1 MIGVARRQETLNAA
15 LRLGYIDAGYT
26 RLEDGASQADI
37 VILAAPVRVI
47 IDQIHLLGAFIKPD
61 CLVMDLGSTKQEICQ
76 ALDSLPANTRA
87 IGGHPMCGKEIS
99 GIEQAEPGLYRD
111 KVFALVPTQRTDTG
125 TLQLAVEL
133 VRTIGARPLMLQAAQ
148 HDRLAAAISHLPYLA
163 AASLVRAAE
172 QVSITEPLVWDLAA
186 SGFRDSTRLA
196 ASDLTMML
204 DIVLTNRDAIL
215 DSLER
220 FTRELE
226 LLRQA
231 VTNRDVDA
239 LYHLLSAASARRK
252 EMSA

>member
-1 MIGVARRQETLNAA
+1 
-15 LRLGYIDAGYT
+15 
-26 RLEDGASQADI
+26 
-37 VILAAPVRVI
+37 
-47 IDQIHLLGAFIKPD
+47 
-61 CLVMDLGSTKQEICQ
+61 MDLGSTKQEICQ

-111 KVFALVPTQRTDTG
+111 KVFALVPTQRTDAG

-148 HDRLAAAISHLPYLA
+148 HDRLATAISHLPYLA
-163 AASLVRAAE
+163 AAGLVRAAE